1 MIGASVWYRLF
12 QWLIIFQFFKEI
24 LLNNLG
30 PHFQKNTFIT
40 HGMQLKIQN
49 AFKVFLSI
57 FNVVLVVPIECYSC
71 GWQSAVESSLF
82 HQVKSN
88 FHFWQVKSNLYF
100 QQVKSNFYFQQ
111 VKSIFYFWQVPAKF
125 PLVTSS
131 ACLEAVNQ
139 AIYSSTHFFVNIPII
154 ILDDVIEAYN
164 LSHFLSI
171 SISGIEFGVLNYFPF
186 YFCHFSIIT
195 EDIFWSQLI
204 TLLFDVFFVVDID
217 ANVGDDADVGVDAYQ
232 TWELS
237 KKLHNRIFG
246 QKIVQTKSA

>member
-1 MIGASVWYRLF
+1 MECSWKY
-12 QWLIIFQFFKEI
+12 
-24 LLNNLG
+24 
-30 PHFQKNTFIT
+30 
-40 HGMQLKIQN
+40 KI
-49 AFKVFLSI
+49 SI

-139 AIYSSTHFFVNIPII
+139 AIYWST
-154 ILDDVIEAYN
+154 
-164 LSHFLSI
+164 HFLSI
-171 SISGIEFGVLNYFPF
+171 SPSSFSMMLLKHIISLNFVNFNLRYRIWCFKLLSILF
-186 YFCHFSIIT
+186 LSLRYYHWRHLFEANWSRYYLTFSLFC
-195 EDIFWSQLI
+195 DIY
-204 TLLFDVFFVVDID
+204 
-217 ANVGDDADVGVDAYQ
+217 ANVGDDADVGVGADQ

-237 KKLHNRIFG
+237 KNLHDRIFG
-246 QKIVQTKSA
+246 

>member
-1 MIGASVWYRLF
+1 MIGLVSDKNGLGAVRTVGVDAFWCSYLNWFTVLVCNAMIGAPVWYRLF
-12 QWLIIFQFFKEI
+12 QWLIIFRFFKEI

-139 AIYSSTHFFVNIPII
+139 AIYSSTHF
-154 ILDDVIEAYN
+154 
-164 LSHFLSI
+164 LSI
-171 SISGIEFGVLNYFPF
+171 SPSSFSMMLLKHIISLI
-186 YFCHFSIIT
+186 FCQFQ
-195 EDIFWSQLI
+195 SQ
-204 TLLFDVFFVVDID
+204 V
-217 ANVGDDADVGVDAYQ
+217 
-232 TWELS
+232 
-237 KKLHNRIFG
+237 
-246 QKIVQTKSA
+246 